1 MASATTNRPTA
12 NERALLFTLVAVQ
25 FTHVM
30 DFMIMMPLGPYLL
43 NVFSLTPRQF
53 SFLVAAYGVAAA
65 VTGLL
70 GGFVLDRFD
79 RKHALLFLYSGFV
92 LSTLACALAPSYACL
107 LAARLG
113 AGACGGVASSIVTAM
128 VGDVI
133 PPARRGR
140 AMGIIMQS
148 FPLAS
153 VLGLPTGL
161 WLADRFDWH
170 GPFFFLSGSSAL
182 ILLVAARA
190 LPSFR
195 PQHAVSRPWSQMK
208 AVLSHPVNQR
218 GFLMS
223 AALVFGGACI
233 TPFIAT
239 SMVVNVGI
247 GENRLWLLYLAGGIC
262 TFLTTPIVGRL
273 SDQHDKLH
281 LLGWLTLGASVAALV
296 ITRMPPVP
304 VAVAMM
310 VIALFMVTMSGRFT
324 PAMALVINAV
334 EPRYRGGFMSVNSA
348 IQQSAMGLANITAGF
363 LVVQDPPTTGPL
375 HGYARTGLVA
385 VAAFAATYFLAARLR
400 ALAPHAAR
408 PGGQPT
414 GATH

>member
-1 MASATTNRPTA
+1 
-12 NERALLFTLVAVQ
+12 
-25 FTHVM
+25 M

-43 NVFSLTPRQF
+43 NVFTITPKQF

-65 VTGLL
+65 ATGLL

-92 LSTLACALAPSYACL
+92 LSTLACALAPGYGFL

-113 AGACGGVASSIVTAM
+113 AGACGGVASSVVMAM

-140 AMGIIMQS
+140 AMGVIMQS

-161 WLADRFDWH
+161 WLADRFNWH
-170 GPFFFLSGSSAL
+170 GPFFFLSGASAL
-182 ILLVAARA
+182 VLIFAWRT
-190 LPSFR
+190 LPSFL
-195 PQHAVSRPWSQMK
+195 PLHPATHPWRQMR
-208 AVLSHPVNQR
+208 AILAHPVSQR

-239 SMVVNVGI
+239 SMVVNVGLREDQI
-247 GENRLWLLYLAGGIC
+247 WLLYLAGGVC
-262 TFLTTPIVGRL
+262 TFLTTPVVGRL
-273 SDQHDKLH
+273 SDHHDKLH
-281 LLGWLTLGASVAALV
+281 LLGWLTLGASVVALL
-296 ITRMPPVP
+296 ITRLPPVP
-304 VAVAMM
+304 LPVAML

-324 PAMALVINAV
+324 PAMALVTNAV
-334 EPRYRGGFMSVNSA
+334 EPRHRGGFMSVNSA
-348 IQQSAMGLANITAGF
+348 IQQSAMGLANIVAGY

-375 HGYARTGLVA
+375 HGYERTGLVA
-385 VAAFAATYFLAARLR
+385 VAAFAVTYFLAARLR

-408 PGGQPT
+408 PGGDP
-414 GATH
+414 AKAVH